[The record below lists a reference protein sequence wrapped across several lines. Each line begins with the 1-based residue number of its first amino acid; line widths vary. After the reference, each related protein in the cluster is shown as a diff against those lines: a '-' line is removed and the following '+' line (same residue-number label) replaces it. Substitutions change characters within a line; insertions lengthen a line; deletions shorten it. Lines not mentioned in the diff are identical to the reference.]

1 MQCTTCHRQTDT
13 EDRRCNACG
22 GLMVDA
28 DHINHQHTVAIR
40 SQIQPLRAMLAG
52 CTSPEQRKS
61 LRGQIAE
68 LNRQA
73 VQP

>member
-1 MQCTTCHRQTDT
+1 MQCTTCLRQAETQ
-13 EDRRCNACG
+13 DRRCLSCG

-28 DHINHQHTVAIR
+28 DHIDHGHTVAIR

-68 LNRQA
+68 LSRQA
-73 VQP
+73 TN